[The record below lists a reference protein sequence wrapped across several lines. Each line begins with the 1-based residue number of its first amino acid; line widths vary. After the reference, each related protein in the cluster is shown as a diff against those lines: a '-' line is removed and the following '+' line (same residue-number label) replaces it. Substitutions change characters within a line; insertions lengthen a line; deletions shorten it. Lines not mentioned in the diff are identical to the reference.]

1 MLTSDFKVCF
11 PVPCFEASL
20 GRPVIP
26 SVLHPSVS
34 IGTARGLV
42 GRCFFFFVNR
52 PKPNQICFE
61 SSHPLSLD
69 ITFNSG

>member
-42 GRCFFFFVNR
+42 GRCFFFFLLTDQ
-52 PKPNQICFE
+52 NQTK
-61 SSHPLSLD
+61 SALSLR
-69 ITFNSG
+69 IHSG